1 MANAPLPVAGTQ
13 NLRDLGGYRA
23 DGGSIRTGAF
33 FRSDA
38 LARIGAPGRTQLAEL
53 GVARVID
60 LRDDSERA
68 SAPDDL
74 DPATALLAHPI
85 FPSAGAHV
93 ARKLDVYS
101 LTELLYFQ
109 HADTLIEALRLL
121 VGTGTAGVDGAA
133 SASEANATEAP
144 AGATLFH
151 CTAGK
156 DRTGAVAA
164 LALLAAG
171 VDRDDVVDDY
181 VASETNLSGD
191 WLESHLEMVR
201 RRGLEITPEIRGL
214 FGSSPAR
221 AIEEALDAVEERH
234 GGIRDYLRAN
244 GMDDAEIARLHDALV
259 S

>member
-1 MANAPLPVAGTQ
+1 MANAPLPIAGTW

-23 DGGSIRTGAF
+23 DGGSIRPGAF
-33 FRSDA
+33 YRSDA
-38 LARIGAPGRTQLAEL
+38 LARIGEPGRAQLAEL
-53 GVARVID
+53 GIARVID

-68 SAPDDL
+68 FAPDDV
-74 DPATALLAHPI
+74 DGVTELLAHPI

-93 ARKLDVYS
+93 ARRLDVFS
-101 LTELLYFQ
+101 LTEIIYLE

-121 VGTGTAGVDGAA
+121 GGGAGDLR
-133 SASEANATEAP
+133 P

-181 VASETNLSGD
+181 VASEANLRGA
-191 WLESHLEMVR
+191 WLEAHLELVR
-201 RRGLEITPEIRGL
+201 QRGLEITPEIRGL
-214 FGSSPAR
+214 IGSTPAR
-221 AIEEALDAVEERH
+221 AIENALDAVETRF
-234 GGIRDYLRAN
+234 GSVRDYLRAH
-244 GMDDAEIARLHDALV
+244 GMTDAELATLHAAFV
-259 S
+259 A